1 MSEAGKQ
8 YETGYALG
16 DELLAYWRS
25 MPRDAA
31 RGLPH
36 RDALNPADIKSLLP
50 NIYLLEWTDRD
61 HAIMRLRG
69 TWLDE
74 RVERP
79 RDNYNLFEQ
88 YSKSHGEAYKDFLE
102 ALVSQPCAAALRRQR
117 ANEFGRSFCYHT
129 SYFPLAARPGSGS
142 EGDGPGPGDKDNT
155 GEKKDQRIFLVGA
168 GWLEPLDEAA
178 AVKNSPVLYEGA
190 KTMGF
195 TWIDIGSGV
204 PTGSFFK
211 AG

>member
-16 DELLAYWRS
+16 DELLAYWRR
-25 MPRDAA
+25 MPRAA
-31 RGLPH
+31 AGGLPH
-36 RDALNPADIKSLLP
+36 RDSLNPADIKSLLP

-61 HAIMRLRG
+61 HATVRLRG

-102 ALVSQPCAAALRRQR
+102 ALVQQPCAAALRRQR
-117 ANEFGRSFCYHT
+117 ANEIGRSFCYHT

-142 EGDGPGPGDKDNT
+142 EGDSPGT
-155 GEKKDQRIFLVGA
+155 GTEDQRIFLLGA
-168 GWLEPLDEAA
+168 GWLEPLDQEQ
-178 AVKNSPVLYEGA
+178 VVEESPVLYEGA
-190 KTMGF
+190 ITMGF

-204 PTGSFFK
+204 PTGSFFTQ
-211 AG
+211 G